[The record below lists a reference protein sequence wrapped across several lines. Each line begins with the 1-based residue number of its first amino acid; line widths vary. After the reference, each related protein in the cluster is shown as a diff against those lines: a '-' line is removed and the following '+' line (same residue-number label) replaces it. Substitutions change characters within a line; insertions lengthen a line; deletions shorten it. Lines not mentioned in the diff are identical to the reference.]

1 MMSTVRVTGL
11 LVLALGLTS
20 AVPTGG
26 EAQESSE
33 ELSKAAANPL
43 ADLVTYPSTIEG
55 FGNAFLE
62 ALYFKRPIVVNNYTI
77 YATDIRPKGF
87 TVIEFDDYITDETV
101 EMTRR
106 VLADKK
112 LEIEM
117 CEHNYALAN
126 RHFSYA
132 ILRNKLKILLD
143 NAFGTNNY

>member
-1 MMSTVRVTGL
+1 
-11 LVLALGLTS
+11 
-20 AVPTGG
+20 
-26 EAQESSE
+26 
-33 ELSKAAANPL
+33 
-43 ADLVTYPSTIEG
+43 
-55 FGNAFLE
+55 
-62 ALYFKRPIVVNNYTI
+62 VNDYTI
-77 YATDIRPKGF
+77 YRTDIRPKGF
-87 TVIEFDDYITDETV
+87 KVIEFDDYITDETV
-101 EMTRR
+101 ELTRM